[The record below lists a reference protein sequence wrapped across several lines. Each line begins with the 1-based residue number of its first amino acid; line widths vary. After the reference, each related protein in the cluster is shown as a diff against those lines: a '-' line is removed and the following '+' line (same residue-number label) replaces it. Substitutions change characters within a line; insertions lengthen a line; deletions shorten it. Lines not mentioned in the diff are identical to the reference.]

1 MRLPNQLTPLLL
13 AMAGWASVASLAHA
27 VEPVT
32 DRSFSFTADPE
43 VRVLAVTYSGTLLMY
58 RPVYSLYGDGRF
70 VAEKQSQGGETLESV
85 EVTLSFEQ
93 AESLLRTLVDHGF
106 LDTTQWDIEHRLS
119 GDRVPPRPI
128 DGGTMTVALHLDS
141 YTRGEVTAGPVTHRI
156 SIAAPGRP
164 STLDSAVPEL
174 RGLAL
179 LSERLV
185 ELGRQVENPTVD

>member
-1 MRLPNQLTPLLL
+1 M
-13 AMAGWASVASLAHA
+13 
-27 VEPVT
+27 
-32 DRSFSFTADPE
+32 
-43 VRVLAVTYSGTLLMY
+43 LAVTYSGTLLMY

-70 VAEKQSQGGETLESV
+70 VAEKQSHGGETLESV

-156 SIAAPGRP
+156 TIAAPGRP
-164 STLDSAVPEL
+164 STLDPTVPEL
-174 RGLAL
+174 QGFAL

-185 ELGRQVENPTVD
+185 ELERKAREHSAEPEP